1 MLKRDVVDHDKEVNY
16 SKADWLYLLISLA
29 FQAALIIFV
38 PEWAW
43 VGLPFWTTFLVK
55 ALKQL

>member
-1 MLKRDVVDHDKEVNY
+1 MTTQPSVNHDDEVTY
-16 SKADWLYLLISLA
+16 SSKDWIYLLLSLV
-29 FQAALIIFV
+29 FQGALLMFAS
-38 PEWAW
+38 EWAW